1 MRLITCGC
9 AIAMAILEHRV
20 ARIRIPLTQG
30 ILLHDRIYDSGLRFP
45 VVRTLVH
52 LFDVIWQLCV
62 EISEKMVSLIAIA
75 SSVQRRRWPLQN
87 IAIFCP

>member
-20 ARIRIPLTQG
+20 ARIRTPLTHG
-30 ILLHDRIYDSGLRFP
+30 ILPHNRIYDSGLLFLL
-45 VVRTLVH
+45 VRTLVH

-62 EISEKMVSLIAIA
+62 EISEKLVILIAIA
-75 SSVQRRRWPLQN
+75 SFVQCRRWPLQN
-87 IAIFCP
+87 ITIFCP